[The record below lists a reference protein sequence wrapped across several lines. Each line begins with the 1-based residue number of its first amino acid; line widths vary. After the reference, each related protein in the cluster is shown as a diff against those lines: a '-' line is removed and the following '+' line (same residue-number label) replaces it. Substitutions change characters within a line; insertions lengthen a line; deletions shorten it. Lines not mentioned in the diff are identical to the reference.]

1 MNDEAIDNGDKLP
14 MRMDKALQWLTISR
28 DTWKEKCLSTK
39 LKLKRQTFEV
49 KRLKAKRRDWKLAN
63 IRLKYDLSN
72 CKEEL
77 LSLQKLV
84 KSLQSEIKDCKNE
97 VQVVKKKR

>member
-1 MNDEAIDNGDKLP
+1 MNDEEIDNENKLP

-49 KRLKAKRRDWKLAN
+49 KRLKDKRREWKFAN

-72 CKEEL
+72 CRQEIA
-77 LSLQKLV
+77 SLQKLV
-84 KSLQSEIKDCKNE
+84 KGLQSEINSCKIE